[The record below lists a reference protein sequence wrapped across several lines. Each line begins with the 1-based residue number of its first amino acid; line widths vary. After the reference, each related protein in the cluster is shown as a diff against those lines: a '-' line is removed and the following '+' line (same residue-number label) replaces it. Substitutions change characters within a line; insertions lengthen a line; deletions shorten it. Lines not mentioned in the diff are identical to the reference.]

1 MACETRNAPREV
13 YAKLTRRRR
22 VAVLALAAATP
33 ILFALDVAVGP
44 VRLPL
49 GEVIAA
55 LAGQGG
61 EAAVIVWDVRLP
73 VALAAVLV
81 GFSLG
86 AAGALMQTV
95 LDNPLASPYTLGVAS
110 AAAFGAA
117 AAYALG
123 LSLAPLVPM
132 ASATLNAFVAA
143 LGASMLVYALGR
155 LRGFTAEALV
165 LAGIAVNYAFHSL
178 LALMEYVASEE
189 ALQAIVFWLFGSLY
203 KATWEK
209 LAALALV
216 VGLAAPPALLRAWRL
231 TALRLGD
238 DVALSM
244 GVEPGRERVMAFVA
258 ASLLTATAVSF
269 HGVIGF
275 VGLVAPHIARM
286 LVGEDHRYLLPAS
299 MLSGAVLMLA
309 ADIASKSIVP
319 GAVIPIG
326 IVTSLTG
333 IPFFLA
339 LVASTRRGR

>member
-1 MACETRNAPREV
+1 MACETREAPHEV
-13 YAKLTRRRR
+13 YARLTRRRR
-22 VAVLALAAATP
+22 MAVLALMVATP
-33 ILFALDVAVGP
+33 ILFMLDVATGP

-49 GEVIAA
+49 EEVVAA
-55 LAGQGG
+55 LAGGGG

-123 LSLAPLVPM
+123 VSLAPMLST

-143 LGASMLVYALGR
+143 LGASLLVYTLGR

-209 LAALALV
+209 LAVLALV
-216 VGLAAPPALLRAWRL
+216 VALAAPLVMLRAWRL

-238 DVALSM
+238 EAALSM
-244 GVEPGRERVMAFVA
+244 GVEPGRERILAFAA
-258 ASLLTATAVSF
+258 ASMLTATAVSF

-275 VGLVAPHIARM
+275 VGLVAPHTARM
-286 LVGEDHRYLLPAS
+286 MVGEDQRYLLPAS
-299 MLSGAVLMLA
+299 MLSGATLMLA
-309 ADIASKSIVP
+309 ADIASKSLVP

-326 IVTSLTG
+326 IVTSLAG